1 MTFLKKTKKK
11 GGSLST
17 ELGKFKK
24 ELNSLRKK
32 AKNEKNPD
40 KLNNTNKKINE
51 LELSLGINETCTIL
65 IKMTKNVK
73 SALIDNIDPKLDL
86 LVLIREL
93 FFIDGESKNNIF
105 NHFNIENLKLSVD
118 LNNFLADDRDE
129 IINIREGYFYNQYNY
144 LD

>member
-105 NHFNIENLKLSVD
+105 NWKTD
-118 LNNFLADDRDE
+118 LDPKSPKQ
-129 IINIREGYFYNQYNY
+129 I
-144 LD
+144 